1 MYRCMPFP
9 PPGYL
14 WKGVGGRALIELIKL
29 NRGKVEADKEGKKE
43 NTRRR
48 KEKRKRKE
56 NVEIKQKRPNLQ
68 DKGHKIDGEKKVQE
82 TTDSK
87 IRKDNFT
94 GEVKQ
99 PKKFEG
105 KHDSSGSFCACWVGS
120 LHADVDL
127 LLPCLFQLKK
137 CLDQVLYK
145 KPVCST
151 PTQTDTDVQEKF
163 KKTSIADEKA
173 EAVLVPSFSQ
183 NGSLQIESRFKEL
196 VFNWVPPP
204 LENLSSEF
212 NDQDQQWL
220 YDGVSLRNDT
230 KKKIEAINDHLCYP
244 FTMLF

>member
-14 WKGVGGRALIELIKL
+14 WKGVGGQALVELIKL

-43 NTRRR
+43 KMRRR

-87 IRKDNFT
+87 IRKDNLT

-105 KHDSSGSFCACWVGS
+105 KHDSSGSFCACWVCS

-137 CLDQVLYK
+137 CLDQVLYR

-151 PTQTDTDVQEKF
+151 PTQTHTAVH
-163 KKTSIADEKA
+163 T
-173 EAVLVPSFSQ
+173 AVLVPSFSQ
-183 NGSLQIESRFKEL
+183 NGSLQKESRFKEL
-196 VFNWVPPP
+196 VLNWVPPP

-244 FTMLF
+244 FTTLF